1 MAPKRNILGHLG
13 ILGAIIIRMIE
24 QQICVGLD
32 VSTTCVGV
40 CAVSADDQRAIVR
53 KFAIDLRKVDGLNN
67 KADTVIRTLVGEF
80 IAEYR
85 VTDWY
90 IEQNMSFFSSGKSSA
105 QTMLLLG
112 KMNALVAFGVWRE
125 FGIEPKHVNV
135 RTARKRLGITGK
147 GKKQVFAAVCSLLP
161 GERFVASPAS
171 MRYDVADAWVVV
183 AGGMM

>member
-1 MAPKRNILGHLG
+1 MN
-13 ILGAIIIRMIE
+13 E
-24 QQICVGLD
+24 QNICVGLD

-40 CAVSADDQRAIVR
+40 CAVLADDPRAIVR
-53 KFAIDLRKVDGLNN
+53 KFAVDLRKIDGLNN

-80 IAEYR
+80 IVDYR
-85 VTDWY
+85 VVGWF
-90 IEQNMSFFSSGKSSA
+90 IEENMTYFSSGKSSA

-125 FGIEPKHVNV
+125 FGIEPKSINV

-161 GERFVASPAS
+161 QEGWEAKPAS
-171 MRYDVADAWVVV
+171 MRFDIADAWVVC
-183 AGGMM
+183 AGGMGK